1 MVHLKQHGADLAQ
14 RKREDEKM
22 RIIENL
28 ILALLLALSTTACGG
43 EGQSAPSAA
52 PAEGALE
59 VHYIDVGHRRI
70 PR

>member
-1 MVHLKQHGADLAQ
+1 
-14 RKREDEKM
+14 M